1 MNWMIT
7 STSLVKKFS
16 HRNSITTL
24 RAVGALIVFL
34 SAGLCAASAATS
46 PVLTAMKAEL
56 DRTMTGLAKNQTAP
70 YFLAYGVADITSTRL
85 AATFGELERDN
96 TSSKRVLDIDLRVG
110 SHKLDNT
117 HSIRGVAFEMGRG
130 VRGISLPLA
139 DDIDALRSVI
149 WLATDR
155 AYKSAS
161 ERFEKVVTN
170 QKVKVRDEDT
180 SADMSVE
187 KPYTLIE
194 EPTPWLFNVEEWRQK
209 IKTVSAVFRG
219 QPEIFEGKVSI
230 QADRTIKYFVNNEG
244 SIIQTYEPIIKLY
257 IMIKTKA
264 EDGMSLPLYKS
275 YSAYTPARLPSVDNL
290 LADAKNLLSLC
301 KQLRNAPMMETFTG
315 PAILS
320 GRSAG
325 VFFHEIFGHRVEG
338 HRQKDANSSQ
348 TFKAF
353 LNKPIL
359 PDFINVVFD
368 PTITSYAGQDI
379 VGAYK
384 FDDEGIPGQRVVAV
398 DHGVFRNFLMSRSPI
413 EQFSRSNGHGRREP
427 GFRCVARQS
436 NLIVEA
442 EQTVSPDSLRAML
455 RAECK
460 KQGKVF
466 GLFFDDIQGGFT
478 FTGRTV
484 PNAFNVMPLVV
495 YKIYADGSP
504 DELVRG
510 VDLIGTPLT
519 TFNNIVAASTDVGIF
534 NGVCGAESGGVPV
547 SALSPELFVSAIEVQ
562 KKEKSQAKPPI
573 LDDPDGQHI
582 ATADRNVLFNAMEE
596 ELQRN
601 MQNIS
606 LGDLPRP
613 YNIEYVL
620 QFRNRK
626 GMHATLGAVEEIDT
640 ARMATLTVKVRV
652 GTPKFDNTNF
662 FDVALG
668 FFGSSDDEE
677 TFRNREV
684 PYDVSIGHLKRELW
698 LATDACYKE
707 AVELY
712 TKKLSMLK
720 NKTRSDTTW
729 DFYMMPADS
738 ARDLR
743 AADYSMQMDR
753 IRGIAEPVSAMF
765 LDAANVHGS
774 RVSLEFVPVETMYV
788 NSEGRR
794 YHKVDCFTGVEIIA
808 TTQAADGM
816 PLSEM
821 YSAYSIDPND
831 LPGSDSLKRAA
842 AVLINNLDKV
852 RSAPTIEAYSGPVLF
867 EGQAAAQI
875 FAQVFA
881 RNCVAQRQIAS
892 EGGFR
897 PNEANTVFQNKIG
910 ARVLPEFLS
919 VYAVPSLEEH
929 NGTPVAGHYR
939 VDDDGIPA
947 QDVTLVDKG
956 YLRTLLSSRVPTK
969 RIKASNGHQRG
980 GGAMLSVVELR
991 NVDAAHSLS
1000 AEQMRSRLLKL
1011 VKDRELPYGIIVR
1024 KVTDQNIFTTGIYEL
1039 AGGETRSFAGAG
1051 TVDLIEAVR
1060 IFPDG
1065 TEEQIRGV
1073 QGAGFTPAV
1082 FKDILATGADKTV
1095 MNYLAPTVTPSFLS
1109 GGSLYE
1115 MATIITPDI
1124 LFEDVEIRPEE
1135 GDLPN
1140 PPLLAKP

>member
-1 MNWMIT
+1 MMLLRT
-7 STSLVKKFS
+7 LAALVAAL
-16 HRNSITTL
+16 T
-24 RAVGALIVFL
+24 VGISDSDA
-34 SAGLCAASAATS
+34 AATS
-46 PVLTAMKAEL
+46 AVLSAMKAEL
-56 DRTMTGLAKNQTAP
+56 DRTMTGLAKEPTAP
-70 YFLAYGVADITSTRL
+70 YYLAYGVTDITSTRL
-85 AATFGELERDN
+85 VATFGELETDN
-96 TSSKRVLDIDLRVG
+96 TQSKRVLDIDLRVG
-110 SHKLDNT
+110 SHALDNT

-130 VRGISLPLA
+130 SRGISLPLSN
-139 DDIDALRSVI
+139 DIEALRSVI

-161 ERFEKVVTN
+161 ERYEKVVTN

-187 KPYTLIE
+187 KPYNFIE
-194 EPTPWLFNVEEWRQK
+194 EPTPLQFDVDTWRQN
-209 IKTVSAVFRG
+209 IRTISAVFKG
-219 QPEIFEGKVSI
+219 QPGMYEGKVSV
-230 QADRTIKYFVNNEG
+230 QADRVIKYLVNSEG
-244 SIIQTYEPIIKLY
+244 SIIQSYEPIIKLY
-257 IMIKTKA
+257 IMVKTKA
-264 EDGMSLPLYKS
+264 DDGMSLPLYES
-275 YSAYTPARLPSVDNL
+275 YSAYSQDRLPSVEKL
-290 LADAKNLLSLC
+290 LADAKTLVSLC
-301 KQLRNAPMMETFTG
+301 QKLRQAPMMETFSG

-353 LNKPIL
+353 LNQPVL
-359 PDFINVVFD
+359 PSFINVVFD
-368 PTITSYAGQDI
+368 PTIKSYRGQDV

-413 EQFSRSNGHGRREP
+413 EKFPRSNGHGRREA
-427 GFRCVARQS
+427 GYRSVSRQS

-442 EQTVSPDSLRAML
+442 EQSVSPDSLRGLL

-460 KQGKVF
+460 KQGKEF
-466 GLFFDDIQGGFT
+466 GLYFDNIQGGFT
-478 FTGRTV
+478 FTGRTI
-484 PNAFNVMPLVV
+484 PNAFNVLPLIV
-495 YKIYADGSP
+495 YKIYADGRP

-519 TFNNIVAASTDVGIF
+519 TFNNIVAASSDIGIF

-547 SALSPELFVSAIEVQ
+547 SASSPELFVSTIEVQ
-562 KKEKSQAKPPI
+562 KKEKSQAKLPI
-573 LDDPDGQHI
+573 LDDPDGQYI
-582 ATADRNVLFNAMEE
+582 STADRNVLMNTMEE

-601 MQNIS
+601 MQNIALS
-606 LGDLPRP
+606 DLARP
-613 YNIEYVL
+613 YNIEYTL
-620 QFRNRK
+620 QFRRRN
-626 GMHATLGAVEEIDT
+626 GVQAVLGAVEEIDT
-640 ARMATLTVKVRV
+640 ARMAMLTVKVRV
-652 GTPKFDNTNF
+652 GSSKFDNTNF

-677 TFRNREV
+677 TFRSRHI
-684 PYDVSIGHLKRELW
+684 PYDVPIGLLKRELW

-707 AVELY
+707 AVEAY
-712 TKKLSMLK
+712 TKKLATLK

-729 DFYMMPADS
+729 DYQLMRADS
-738 ARDLR
+738 ATDLR
-743 AADYSMQMDR
+743 AAVYATSIDKLID
-753 IRGIAEPVSAMF
+753 IAKPVSAVF
-765 LDAANVHGS
+765 RDAKSVHGS
-774 RVSLEFVPVETMYV
+774 RVSIEFVPVETMFV

-794 YHKVDCFTGVEIIA
+794 YHKIDCFTGVEIIA

-821 YSAYSIDPND
+821 YSAYSIDPKD
-831 LPGSDSLKRAA
+831 LPGVDSLKRATNG
-842 AVLINNLDKV
+842 LIKNLDKV
-852 RSAPTIEAYSGPVLF
+852 ASAPTIEAYSGPVLF
-867 EGQAAAQI
+867 EGQAATQI

-881 RNCVAQRQIAS
+881 RNCVAQRQVAS

-897 PNEANTVFQNKIG
+897 TNDKNMVFQNKIG

-919 VYAVPSLEEH
+919 VYAIPSMEES

-939 VDDDGIPA
+939 IDDDGILA
-947 QDVTLVDKG
+947 QDVKLVDKG

-991 NVDAAHSLS
+991 NEDAERSLTPMQLR
-1000 AEQMRSRLLKL
+1000 ERLLKL
-1011 VKDRELPYGIIVR
+1011 VKDRDLPYGIIVR
-1024 KVTDQNIFTTGIYEL
+1024 KVTDMNIFSTGIYEL
-1039 AGGETRSFAGAG
+1039 SIGEMQGFSGDG
-1051 TVDLIEAVR
+1051 TTDLLETVR

-1065 TEEQIRGV
+1065 TEEVIRGV
-1073 QGAGFTPAV
+1073 QGAGFAPAV
-1082 FKDILATGADKTV
+1082 FKDIVATGRSKTV

-1115 MATIITPDI
+1115 IATIISPDI

-1135 GDLPN
+1135 GDYPH